1 MMRLLIATMNQGKLR
16 EYQRLLA
23 DVPSLELETM
33 ASLDAPV
40 DVVEDRDTFEGNA
53 IKKATE
59 IAAAAGVSCLADDS
73 GLEVDALEGRPG
85 VSGLEVDA
93 LEGRP
98 GVYSARYSGPGATDE
113 RNNEKL
119 LEELRDLP
127 DTSRSARFRCAIAV
141 VDEEGRVLAVTDGT
155 CEGRIARNPA
165 GSHGFGYDPLF
176 IPDGYQETMA
186 ELGPDTK
193 NAISHRAKA
202 ALQLVPLL
210 KEQ

>member
-1 MMRLLIATMNQGKLR
+1 MRLLIATMNQGKLR

-59 IAAAAGVSCLADDS
+59 IAAAAGISCLADD
-73 GLEVDALEGRPG
+73 
-85 VSGLEVDA
+85 SGLEVDA

-127 DTSRSARFRCAIAV
+127 DTSRSARFRCAIAI
-141 VDEEGRVLAVTDGT
+141 VDAEGRVLAVTDGT